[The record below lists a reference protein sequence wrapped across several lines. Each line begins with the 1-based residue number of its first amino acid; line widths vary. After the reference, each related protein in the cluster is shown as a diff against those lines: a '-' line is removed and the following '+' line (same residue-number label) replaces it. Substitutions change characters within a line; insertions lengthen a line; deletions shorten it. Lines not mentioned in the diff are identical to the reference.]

1 LGKRYV
7 EEVRYPF
14 WYISVEYR
22 RFGGVCQERPDSLSS
37 LPGGLIHGIGIDKI
51 RGLLQTLS
59 LSEVPK
65 GYREKEGSIRGR
77 K

>member
-1 LGKRYV
+1 
-7 EEVRYPF
+7 
-14 WYISVEYR
+14 
-22 RFGGVCQERPDSLSS
+22 
-37 LPGGLIHGIGIDKI
+37 LIHGIGIDKI